1 MMTSLMSTKL
11 SNPEPL
17 RLRIEPIITNA
28 VALQQTVAR
37 DLPGH
42 AGLAR
47 AAQGLT
53 DAARQAER
61 VSRDLQRPLS
71 LHRLPAAF
79 LFIALLILVGWIYV
93 RFFRVTTLTIAM
105 PDRDAQELRLRVTKG
120 RVRFQPRM
128 VPGSREG
135 AELVQTGEADLA
147 FVQGGIGID
156 GDLPRLETP
165 NPEVVLWFVRQGVN
179 GPAQVRKIL
188 TSVENEGSHTVAKTF
203 MTSWKIA
210 EQVTFIHDWKSLAAE
225 ATWQIPA
232 DVDAVFVVKDLSDE
246 ATLRAVGRLTEN
258 KFELRTP
265 EGGARLSRLDYLR
278 PVTISTGFLDATVP
292 SPPQPIETYAV
303 ATFLVARRNLTP
315 RLLAEAAHLLDNR
328 SPKITDNK
336 FEPTV
341 SETSEV
347 FQGVEAFLGILTN
360 IVLAFLALLGLEM
373 LTYRKRF
380 HELNSLISLVSVHQ
394 SSKDVLGLRDPVVQR
409 QNLLYLSLCSDL
421 LGLISMIAGYYTQEN
436 SSLLFNSQA
445 EIIHQR
451 CDGLKINI
459 QLKILHAMVSVP
471 LPEATE
477 EGAASSP

>member
-1 MMTSLMSTKL
+1 MAQKAYI
-11 SNPEPL
+11 PEPL
-17 RLRIEPIITNA
+17 RLRIEPIISNA
-28 VALQQTVAR
+28 EALRQTVAR
-37 DLPGH
+37 ELPGH
-42 AGLAR
+42 EGLAR
-47 AAQGLT
+47 AAKGLA
-53 DAARQAER
+53 DAARQAEQ
-61 VSRDLQRPLS
+61 VSRSLQRPLS

-79 LFIALLILVGWIYV
+79 LAIALLILVGWIYV

-105 PDRDAQELRLRVTKG
+105 PDRDAQELRLRVTQG
-120 RVRFQPRM
+120 RVRFQPQI
-128 VPGSREG
+128 VAGSREG
-135 AELVQTGEADLA
+135 AALVQEGKADLA
-147 FVQGGIGID
+147 FVQGGVEID

-165 NPEVVLWFVRQGVN
+165 NPEVVLWFVREGVSN
-179 GPAQVRKIL
+179 PTNVRKIL
-188 TSVENEGSHTVAKTF
+188 TSVEGEGSHTVAQAFVKVWR
-203 MTSWKIA
+203 MDG
-210 EQVTFIHDWKSLAAE
+210 QVTFSHEWKSLADDGQ
-225 ATWQIPA
+225 WQIPQ

-246 ATLRAVGRLTEN
+246 STLRAADRLAKS
-258 KFELRTP
+258 KFELKSL

-278 PVTISTGFLDATVP
+278 PTIITPGFLDAVGP
-292 SPPQPIETYAV
+292 IPQQPVATYAV
-303 ATFLVARRNLTP
+303 ATFLVARRDLTP

-341 SETSEV
+341 SETSDV

-373 LTYRKRF
+373 LTYRRRF

-394 SSKDVLGLRDPVVQR
+394 SSKDVLGLRNPAVQR

-459 QLKILHAMVSVP
+459 QLKILHALVSVP
-471 LPEATE
+471 VPDASE
-477 EGAASSP
+477 ESKSNST